1 VRLEHFLDH
10 GLAHY
15 STGRKAPTDADGSTR
30 LSPYLHFGQIAA
42 AEVARAALARGPRH
56 EADALLDELMTWR
69 ELAFNFCL
77 RNRQHTRLKCLPTW
91 AQTTLAKHTGDP
103 RPDIYT
109 RRELED
115 ARTGD
120 ALWNA
125 AQREL
130 RRAGVIH
137 NAVRMVW
144 GKSVLLWTGSYRTAL
159 QTLILLND
167 KYGTDGRD
175 PNSYLNILW
184 CFGKFDRPYPERAV
198 WGTVRPMSL
207 ARAREKFDADAYIA
221 SWTA

>member
-1 VRLEHFLDH
+1 LRC
-10 GLAHY
+10 
-15 STGRKAPTDADGSTR
+15 
-30 LSPYLHFGQIAA
+30 LS
-42 AEVARAALARGPRH
+42 
-56 EADALLDELMTWR
+56 
-69 ELAFNFCL
+69 
-77 RNRQHTRLKCLPTW
+77 TW
-91 AQTTLAKHTGDP
+91 AQTALAKHSSDP
-103 RPDIYT
+103 RPDVYT

-130 RRAGVIH
+130 RHSGVTH

-144 GKSVLLWTGSYRTAL
+144 GKSLLLWTGTYRTAL
-159 QTLILLND
+159 H
-167 KYGTDGRD
+167 
-175 PNSYLNILW
+175 ILW

-198 WGTVRPMSL
+198 RGTVRPMSL